1 MRLNKALQPFSVLSF
16 DLDDTLYPNA
26 VVIAGAELAMQQQ
39 LQLLLGDVSYNQPAY
54 WWQQRQLLAAQQPQV
69 RHDVSRWRLLALE
82 QGLVAQGH
90 SRCSAGDIAEVAMLA
105 FLQARS
111 NIQLA
116 PTVRPLLSQ
125 LAKHFRL
132 IAITNGNA
140 ELQRMGIA
148 DLFQFALR
156 AGPDGRMKPY
166 PDLFVQAAD
175 KLQVLPAQIL
185 HIGDHP
191 SSDVQG
197 ALNAGCQACWL
208 NLTPDSPSRLQ
219 TLPQLEIRQLT
230 ELAALLPDS
239 FRRSW

>member
-1 MRLNKALQPFSVLSF
+1 MRLNKALQPISVLSF

-26 VVIAGAELAMQQQ
+26 AVIAGAELAMQQQ
-39 LQLLLGDVSYNQPAY
+39 LQRLLGDVSYNQPDY

-90 SRCSAGDIAEVAMLA
+90 RRCSAGDIAEVAMLA

-111 NIQLA
+111 HIQLA

-125 LAKHFRL
+125 LANHFKL

-140 ELQRMGIA
+140 DLQRMGIA

-166 PDLFVQAAD
+166 PDLFLQAANR
-175 KLQVLPAQIL
+175 LQVPPAQIL

-191 SSDVQG
+191 NSDVQG
-197 ALNAGCQACWL
+197 ALNAGCQTCWL
-208 NLTPDSPSRLQ
+208 KLSPDSQSQLR
-219 TLPQLEIRQLT
+219 TLPQLEIQHLT
-230 ELAALLPDS
+230 ELAALLPG
-239 FRRSW
+239 

>member
-26 VVIAGAELAMQQQ
+26 AVIAGAELAMQQQ
-39 LQLLLGDVSYNQPAY
+39 LQRLLGDVSYNQPGY

-111 NIQLA
+111 HIQLA

-125 LAKHFRL
+125 LANHFAL

-140 ELQRMGIA
+140 DLQRMGIA

-166 PDLFVQAAD
+166 PDLFLQAATR
-175 KLQVLPAQIL
+175 LQVPPAQIL

-191 SSDVQG
+191 NSDVQG
-197 ALNAGCQACWL
+197 ALNAGCQTCWL
-208 NLTPDSPSRLQ
+208 KLSPDSHRQ
-219 TLPQLEIRQLT
+219 MRTLPQLEIQHLT
-230 ELAALLPDS
+230 ELAALLPD
-239 FRRSW
+239 

>member
-26 VVIAGAELAMQQQ
+26 TVIAGAELAMQQQ
-39 LQLLLGDVSYNQPAY
+39 LQRLLGEVSYNQPDY

-90 SRCSAGDIAEVAMLA
+90 SRCSAGDIAEIAMLA

-111 NIQLA
+111 QIQLE
-116 PTVRPLLSQ
+116 PTVRPLLSR
-125 LAKHFRL
+125 LARHFRL

-140 ELQRMGIA
+140 DLQRMGLA
-148 DLFQFALR
+148 DLFQFVLR
-156 AGPDGRMKPY
+156 AGPDGRMKPEA
-166 PDLFVQAAD
+166 DLFLQAASR
-175 KLQVLPAQIL
+175 LQLAPGQIL

-208 NLTPDSPSRLQ
+208 NLAPDSPSRLQ
-219 TLPQLEIRQLT
+219 TLPHLEIRQLT
-230 ELAALLPDS
+230 ELAALLPD
-239 FRRSW
+239 